1 MSVWAQKRSL
11 DLTINFLWHTNL
23 VIFPTR
29 RVSLRCD
36 IALLFSVGGWG
47 SVRRRGSGAG
57 GALPLLLLMSS
68 MGSAGQWRRS
78 LVRVVRIN
86 LAAAIIK
93 LQIAVVVTLVVVVV
107 VVGAVVVVAWH
118 LLLLLSP
125 FVCLVSP
132 RLVSPRLVCAEGR
145 SSIGL
150 FGDDE

>member
-1 MSVWAQKRSL
+1 MTCHCCCFLGVGQCQEEGQYQEEGQLAVLPLLSL
-11 DLTINFLWHTNL
+11 
-23 VIFPTR
+23 
-29 RVSLRCD
+29 S
-36 IALLFSVGGWG
+36 
-47 SVRRRGSGAG
+47 
-57 GALPLLLLMSS
+57 LLLLMSS

-93 LQIAVVVTLVVVVV
+93 LQIAVVVASIVV
-107 VVGAVVVVAWH
+107 VVVVAWH

-132 RLVSPRLVCAEGR
+132 RVASSRLVCAEGR